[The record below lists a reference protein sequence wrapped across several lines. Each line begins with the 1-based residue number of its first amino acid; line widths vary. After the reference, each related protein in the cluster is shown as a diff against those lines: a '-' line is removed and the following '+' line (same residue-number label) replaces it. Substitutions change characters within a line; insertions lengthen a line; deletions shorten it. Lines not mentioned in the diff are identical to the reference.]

1 MCLQAGALCNRK
13 AVILTS
19 ALQKVKGKER
29 PGSRIVMTCDKTPS
43 ICGLKVV
50 RAAWQEK
57 CHQDGCSKGGERA
70 GQTVL

>member
-1 MCLQAGALCNRK
+1 
-13 AVILTS
+13 
-19 ALQKVKGKER
+19 
-29 PGSRIVMTCDKTPS
+29 MTCDKTPS

-70 GQTVL
+70 GQTVLRAHNLWTDKDGEHSLCRLHRNPEEGLHQLHQHL